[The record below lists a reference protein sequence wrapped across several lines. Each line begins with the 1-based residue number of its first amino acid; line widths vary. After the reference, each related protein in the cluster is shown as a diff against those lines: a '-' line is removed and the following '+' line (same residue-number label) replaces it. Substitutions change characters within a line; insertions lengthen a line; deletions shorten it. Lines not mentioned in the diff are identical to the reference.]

1 MAKNYRH
8 LVKTQVQLAGIP
20 YSERQRSEHMILE
33 ALRNLRATK
42 KTASHLYCP
51 MSRSPIRA
59 RPSYSTAGRPRLEA
73 EATYIISVL
82 RYVWSKAKGK
92 KPTANRRGD
101 PDSPFVQFAEPILH
115 SIGIFNTLDNLSRY
129 STSSK
134 SLRI

>member
-1 MAKNYRH
+1 
-8 LVKTQVQLAGIP
+8 
-20 YSERQRSEHMILE
+20 MILE

-82 RYVWSKAKGK
+82 RSYGQRLKVKNQPPIDAVTLIAHLFSLPNPFCIALVFSIRWITYPDTVPHPKAYEYRNICTQKNIYVKLEIIN
-92 KPTANRRGD
+92 P
-101 PDSPFVQFAEPILH
+101 
-115 SIGIFNTLDNLSRY
+115 
-129 STSSK
+129 
-134 SLRI
+134 